1 MATFGERLKFLRD
14 QKGVTQEDLAEL
26 LGVNKQTISGYERGV
41 RRPAGETSL
50 EVYEKL
56 ADYFNV
62 DMMYL
67 LGQSDMVVRLC
78 GEGVDPENAD
88 ILLEVT
94 PKELEILKA
103 YRLASYDTKLAACAG
118 SPRKR
123 IKKSPPLR
131 EQRRT

>member
-1 MATFGERLKFLRD
+1 MLKTATFGERLKFLRD

-103 YRLASYDTKLAACAG
+103 YRLASYDTKLAARAV
-118 SPRKR
+118 
-123 IKKSPPLR
+123 LR
-131 EQRRT
+131 VKE

>member
-103 YRLASYDTKLAACAG
+103 YRLSSYDTKLAACAV
-118 SPRKR
+118 
-123 IKKSPPLR
+123 LR
-131 EQRRT
+131 VKE

>member
-62 DMMYL
+62 DLMYL

-103 YRLASYDTKLAACAG
+103 YRLASYDTKLAACAV
-118 SPRKR
+118 
-123 IKKSPPLR
+123 LR
-131 EQRRT
+131 GKE